1 MKSLIETA
9 KTLQLDEKISP
20 RNKIAMINL
29 LNNIIRNVESMQDTF
44 DGNDTRTNIQ
54 IVLNDYGGIEKL
66 EDLLVR
72 EIDSR

>member
-9 KTLQLDEKISP
+9 KTLQLNEKISP

-29 LNNIIRNVESMQDTF
+29 LNNIIRNVESMNDE
-44 DGNDTRTNIQ
+44 GGDTRTNIQ
-54 IVLNDYGGIEKL
+54 TVLKDYGGIEKL

>member
-20 RNKIAMINL
+20 RNKIAMIKL
-29 LNNIIRNVESMQDTF
+29 LNNIIRNVESMNDE
-44 DGNDTRTNIQ
+44 GGGDTRTNIQ
-54 IVLNDYGGIEKL
+54 TVLKYGGIEKL
-66 EDLLVR
+66 EDLLER

>member
-1 MKSLIETA
+1 
-9 KTLQLDEKISP
+9 
-20 RNKIAMINL
+20 MINL